1 MNKAFLIALLA
12 IAGASFFAFKN
23 CCSHRSG
30 AKDLEQIPG
39 FVVEAFNKWSSTFN
53 KVYSTPVELNYRR
66 AVFTRNY
73 FKVLQLNK
81 IHSHKSALNR
91 FADLTEEE
99 FVSRFTGLRL
109 PENLKLETP
118 KKSVEAL
125 QALQQQGSVDWRA
138 QGAVN
143 AVKDQGQCGS
153 CWAFSATAAIEGA
166 WKIAGNKL
174 PNLAEQELVDCGGAT
189 GNYGCNG
196 GWMDWAFQY
205 IINVGGQEQ
214 SSDYPYT
221 ARDGSCR
228 FDSSKVVARVKAF
241 VDVPQNDCATL
252 LKAITQQ
259 PVSVAIAANAIMWYS
274 SGVFASTTCGT
285 SLNHGVAAVG
295 YGTDAGQNYY
305 IVRNSWGNSWGEAGY
320 IRMSRDVQ
328 TDTGICG
335 ICMVSSYPQI

>member
-12 IAGASFFAFKN
+12 ITGATFFAFKN
-23 CCSHRSG
+23 CCCHNTQS
-30 AKDLEQIPG
+30 KNLEQIPG
-39 FVVEAFNKWSSTFN
+39 FVVEAFNKWSSTYN
-53 KVYSTPVELNYRR
+53 KAYATPVELNYRR

-81 IHSHKSALNR
+81 VHTHKSALNH

-99 FVSRFTGLRL
+99 FVARHTGLRL
-109 PENLKLETP
+109 PENLKLEVP
-118 KKSVEAL
+118 KESPAAPKNL
-125 QALQQQGSVDWRA
+125 MDGQSVDWRQ

-143 AVKDQGQCGS
+143 PIVDQGNCGS
-153 CWAFSATAAIEGA
+153 CWAFSATAAVEGA

-174 PNLAEQELVDCGGAT
+174 VALAQQELVDCGGAT

-205 IINVGGQEQ
+205 LINVGGQEL

-221 ARDGSCR
+221 ARDGACK
-228 FDSSKVVARVKAF
+228 FDKSKAAARIRSF

-259 PVSVAIAANAIMWYS
+259 PVSVAIAANAIMFYS

-295 YGTDAGQNYY
+295 YGTDAGQNFYL
-305 IVRNSWGNSWGEAGY
+305 VRNSWGTSWGEAGY

-328 TDTGICG
+328 TSTGVCG
-335 ICMVSSYPQI
+335 ICMVSSYPQV